1 MPSNRGK
8 KSTGKAARAGGSQ
21 ANADDW
27 EALKGLALLFGFF
40 KWCGFAAWGVCL
52 LSQSLAWPWFVI
64 AIAAWVAASWTR
76 RRSDRAY
83 ERPLWPYPHA
93 CALRSSQR
101 RTAAAIFEHDGI
113 HSDWRASRRLVF
125 RRRRRRRIGLPRKML
140 PRSSTWRTRRCSRSS
155 MKSCRERPAPR
166 RVPNSTRTR
175 SCQGFAVRRLC
186 AASCRSRLDAGSGRA
201 CHTPGACATN

>member
-83 ERPLWPYPHA
+83 ERRYGPIPTPAPYVPVN
-93 CALRSSQR
+93 
-101 RTAAAIFEHDGI
+101 E
-113 HSDWRASRRLVF
+113 
-125 RRRRRRRIGLPRKML
+125 
-140 PRSSTWRTRRCSRSS
+140 
-155 MKSCRERPAPR
+155 ERPR
-166 RVPNSTRTR
+166 RSLSTME
-175 SCQGFAVRRLC
+175 SMLIGALLGGLFFG
-186 AASCRSRLDAGSGRA
+186 GSEDDE
-201 CHTPGACATN
+201 